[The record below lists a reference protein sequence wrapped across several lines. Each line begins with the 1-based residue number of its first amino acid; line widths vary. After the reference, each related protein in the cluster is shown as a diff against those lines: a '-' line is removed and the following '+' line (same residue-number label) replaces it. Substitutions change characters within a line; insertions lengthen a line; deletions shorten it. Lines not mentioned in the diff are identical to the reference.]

1 MNNKN
6 IKAQMVVKDQIINV
20 IRSDDKEFISL
31 TDLARYADED
41 DPRYPIQNWM
51 RNKDVISYLGLWESI
66 HNENFKGV
74 EFDTFK
80 NEAGSNKFKISP
92 QKWIRETNAIGMI
105 SKSGNNG
112 GTYARSDI
120 ALEFASQLSPEFK
133 LYVIQEFQRLKKN
146 EAYQNKIDWHANRI
160 LAKVSYVVHTDAI
173 KSIIVPTLTEKQKKF
188 VYAEE
193 ADVLNVALF
202 GMTAK
207 EWRESNPNL
216 AEDGNIRDYTD
227 LLHLVILSNL
237 ENINAELIEMGI
249 PQSERLVRLND
260 MAKKQMEL
268 LRKNKSLKNLEYIEN
283 KVNDKLLIDTKKS
296 DL

>member
-6 IKAQMVVKDQIINV
+6 IKAQMVVKDQVINV
-20 IRSDDKEFISL
+20 IRIDDKEFISL

-120 ALEFASQLSPEFK
+120 ALEFASWLSPEFK

-146 EAYQNKIDWHANRI
+146 EAYQNKIDWHANRV
-160 LAKVSYVVHTDAI
+160 LASVSYVVHTDAI

-283 KVNDKLLIDTKKS
+283 KVNDKLLIETK
-296 DL
+296 

>member
-1 MNNKN
+1 MNKDN
-6 IKAQMVVKDQIINV
+6 IKAQMVVKDQVINV
-20 IRSDDKEFISL
+20 IRIDDKDFISL

-92 QKWIRETNAIGMI
+92 QKWIRETNAIGII

-120 ALEFASQLSPEFK
+120 ALEFASWLSPEFK

-146 EAYQNKIDWHANRI
+146 EAYQNKIDWHANRV

-173 KSIIVPTLTEKQKKF
+173 KSMIVPTLTEKQKKF

-283 KVNDKLLIDTKKS
+283 KVNDKLLIETK
-296 DL
+296 

>member
-6 IKAQMVVKDQIINV
+6 IKAQIVVKDQIINV
-20 IRSDDKEFISL
+20 IRIDDKEFISL

-120 ALEFASQLSPEFK
+120 ALEFASWLSPEFK

-146 EAYQNKIDWHANRI
+146 EAYQNKIDWHANRV

-173 KSIIVPTLTEKQKKF
+173 KSIIVPNLTEKQKKF

-237 ENINAELIEMGI
+237 ENINAELIEMEI
-249 PQSERLVRLND
+249 SQSERLIKLND

-268 LRKNKSLKNLEYIEN
+268 LRKNKSLKNLEYTEN
-283 KVNDKLLIDTKKS
+283 KVNDILLIETK
-296 DL
+296 

>member
-1 MNNKN
+1 MNKDN
-6 IKAQMVVKDQIINV
+6 IKTEIIVKDRKIGVLRVGN
-20 IRSDDKEFISL
+20 KEYISL

-120 ALEFASQLSPEFK
+120 ALEFASWLSPEFK

-146 EAYQNKIDWHANRI
+146 EAYQNKIDWHANRV

-173 KSIIVPTLTEKQKKF
+173 KSIIIPTLTEKQKKF

-202 GMTAK
+202 GITAK

-268 LRKNKSLKNLEYIEN
+268 LRKNKSLKNLEYIKN
-283 KVNDKLLIDTKKS
+283 KVNDKLLIETK
-296 DL
+296 